1 MAESTAPLFLWPYLP
16 GTLAVLQPPKVTKKS
31 PVGFQVQTNGTLIS
45 MAVARELKA
54 LRVALGVSL
63 DGPPAVND
71 LFRPFARGAVVVHG
85 C

>member
-1 MAESTAPLFLWPYLP
+1 
-16 GTLAVLQPPKVTKKS
+16 
-31 PVGFQVQTNGTLIS
+31 